1 MKSSKN
7 LAILVDDEQYVR
19 ESTCQTLE
27 LQNIDVVSFARANRA
42 IAHITREFSG
52 VVISDIRMPD
62 MDGIELLKAIQ
73 NIDIE
78 IPVILI
84 TGHGDI
90 PQAVQATQLGA
101 YDYIEKPF
109 SPKHLT
115 KIIKK
120 ANQLRQLAL
129 EKRNLQEDLAIGD
142 PLELILLGRSTLME
156 NLREKIQT
164 LACSDINVLVSG
176 ETGTGKELVA
186 RTIHEQSNRS
196 AGPFI
201 TVNLS
206 AMPELSLESELF
218 GHESGA
224 FSGAIRARFGRLE
237 HAKNGTLFLDKI
249 ESVPLNIQTKILR
262 VIEQKSFWRLGSS
275 ERVPLEAR
283 IIASSNVGL
292 EELVDRGEF
301 RKDLLYRISVINLLI
316 PPLRER
322 KEDIPRL
329 FQHLVSLS
337 ARTLSKECPSVD
349 SKTLSALIAEEW
361 SGNVRELRNAAD
373 RYVMGFSI
381 TPTEEEYS
389 SKMTLADRLLQSE
402 KSVIAQ
408 ALTGNSGDLK
418 KTYESLG
425 ISRKTLYEKMHR
437 HNLNKDYF
445 KD

>member
-62 MDGIELLKAIQ
+62 MDGIELLNAIQ

-120 ANQLRQLAL
+120 ANQLRQLVL

-156 NLREKIQT
+156 NLREKIQA

-283 IIASSNVGL
+283 IIASSNA
-292 EELVDRGEF
+292 
-301 RKDLLYRISVINLLI
+301 
-316 PPLRER
+316 PLRER

-337 ARTLSKECPSVD
+337 ARTLNKECPSVD

>member
-129 EKRNLQEDLAIGD
+129 EKRSLQEDLAIGD

-156 NLREKIQT
+156 NLREKIQA

-292 EELVDRGEF
+292 EKLVDRGEF

>member
-1 MKSSKN
+1 
-7 LAILVDDEQYVR
+7 
-19 ESTCQTLE
+19 
-27 LQNIDVVSFARANRA
+27 
-42 IAHITREFSG
+42 
-52 VVISDIRMPD
+52 
-62 MDGIELLKAIQ
+62 
-73 NIDIE
+73 
-78 IPVILI
+78 
-84 TGHGDI
+84 
-90 PQAVQATQLGA
+90 
-101 YDYIEKPF
+101 
-109 SPKHLT
+109 
-115 KIIKK
+115 
-120 ANQLRQLAL
+120 
-129 EKRNLQEDLAIGD
+129 
-142 PLELILLGRSTLME
+142 LELILLGRSTLME